1 MLSLTKPP
9 TETATTKTHTETKTI
24 NTAQI
29 SLQIFSFF
37 FFSFHHYLI
46 KYQINQLANSI
57 IMRFSIATLSLAA
70 FTVVSAG
77 YISRGEGLTRG
88 EKHERYECDFD
99 SFEWKFGL
107 AVKELKHHGDKNWGR
122 DVELD
127 LVYES
132 DDGQLYHGCKDVY
145 KASKCRNCYETFE
158 FSDNESSDDE
168 GSGSDC
174 EDDEC
179 KKRKK
184 KVHRNYK
191 RGGYGS
197 ERRQSDCE
205 SDCERSERCNYPF
218 CELYEDNCDLL
229 LTLCDGVLHDDRH
242 ATGEI
247 VANHQFQFDK
257 PPQKDALHKKGF
269 SIVYTHGNYYLALDN
284 KIKFWHCKVDDN
296 GLYKIY
302 DKSIGE
308 QCCEIELFILKS
320 DKKAEFEFTDS
331 ESDSE
336 GSDCDDDCKKNKKHG
351 KKHSGY

>member
-1 MLSLTKPP
+1 M
-9 TETATTKTHTETKTI
+9 
-24 NTAQI
+24 
-29 SLQIFSFF
+29 
-37 FFSFHHYLI
+37 
-46 KYQINQLANSI
+46 
-57 IMRFSIATLSLAA
+57 
-70 FTVVSAG
+70 
-77 YISRGEGLTRG
+77 
-88 EKHERYECDFD
+88 
-99 SFEWKFGL
+99 
-107 AVKELKHHGDKNWGR
+107 
-122 DVELD
+122 D

-132 DDGQLYHGCKDVY
+132 DDGQLYHGCKEVY

-174 EDDEC
+174 DDDCKKHRRPNRFSDGERSDNERSDCEDDEC
-179 KKRKK
+179 KKKK

-257 PPQKDALHKKGF
+257 PPQKDALHKRDFPLFTLMVITIWLLTTRSNSG
-269 SIVYTHGNYYLALDN
+269 IVKLMTMDYTRSTINLLVNNVAKLN
-284 KIKFWHCKVDDN
+284 
-296 GLYKIY
+296 L
-302 DKSIGE
+302 
-308 QCCEIELFILKS
+308 LF
-320 DKKAEFEFTDS
+320 
-331 ESDSE
+331 
-336 GSDCDDDCKKNKKHG
+336 
-351 KKHSGY
+351 